1 MGSKMTR
8 TPFNSNLL
16 TESNVEEKKY
26 MNKTTVSQ
34 NNEINSLNL
43 EDNSSNHIRNAGIIS
58 RSCVPET
65 HRRVADSFMIIK
77 KIFGQPVIQSRLTDS
92 EEQLL
97 EKYDFNPL
105 KITTQKQ
112 MEEEL
117 TFLKK
122 WSHSWN
128 DELRYTADRIIEI
141 RSKELKSLIA
151 TNYREITGE
160 VYSGYKVL
168 ERYYES
174 ISKYSFER

>member
-1 MGSKMTR
+1 MTR
-8 TPFNSNLL
+8 TPFNSSL
-16 TESNVEEKKY
+16 ESKTEEKIY
-26 MNKTTVSQ
+26 INKTTLSQ
-34 NNEINSLNL
+34 NNQITSLNL

-65 HRRVADSFMIIK
+65 HRRIADSFMIIK
-77 KIFGQPVIQSRLTDS
+77 KIFGQPVIQSKLTDQ
-92 EEQLL
+92 EEHLL

-122 WSHSWN
+122 WSQSWN
-128 DELRYTADRIIEI
+128 NELRLAADRIIEI
-141 RSKELKSLIA
+141 RAKELKSLIA
-151 TNYREITGE
+151 TNYREITSE

>member
-1 MGSKMTR
+1 
-8 TPFNSNLL
+8 
-16 TESNVEEKKY
+16 
-26 MNKTTVSQ
+26 
-34 NNEINSLNL
+34 
-43 EDNSSNHIRNAGIIS
+43 
-58 RSCVPET
+58 
-65 HRRVADSFMIIK
+65 MIIK
-77 KIFGQPVIQSRLTDS
+77 KIFGQPVIQSKLTDQ
-92 EEQLL
+92 EEHLL

-122 WSHSWN
+122 WSQSWN
-128 DELRYTADRIIEI
+128 NELRLAADRIIEI
-141 RSKELKSLIA
+141 RAKELKSLIA
-151 TNYREITGE
+151 TNYREITSE